1 MDFMWTNTGDGG
13 ASQAVGANY
22 EGDWNNVAEDSPGDE
37 YSMVYVNWNDATTYA
52 KWEGKRLPTEV
63 EWEYAARGG
72 LAGKCYPW
80 GDKTEPPWEKT
91 YHPLDGSVAL
101 YGTVFYDLLQ
111 KFCRTGTRAA

>member
-1 MDFMWTNTGDGG
+1 
-13 ASQAVGANY
+13 
-22 EGDWNNVAEDSPGDE
+22 
-37 YSMVYVNWNDATTYA
+37 MVYVNWNDATTYA

-101 YGTVFYDLLQ
+101 CRTVFYDLLQ
-111 KFCRTGTRAA
+111 KLCRTGTRAA